1 MDMRSDQH
9 ASLLLRIAQ
18 FPLVRIVLLLAILF
32 YLYFSGHLF
41 RTSFAHGPWQDL
53 AVAAWMSALA
63 LAVYAGFVRVV
74 ERRQASEVSVAGM
87 GGEVALGMILGAGL
101 YTASVLVLI
110 ALGNYRID
118 GLNGWHMLLPAMWFG
133 LTSGVFEE
141 LFFRG
146 VVLRITEE
154 TFGSWVGLAASALV
168 FGLVHLNNPE
178 ATLKGALFISVEF
191 GLLLGAAY
199 ILTRRLWLGIG
210 IHSAWNYTQSAVF
223 AGAGSG
229 NEAPKGLVR
238 ATIEGPDLLTGGSFG
253 MEASLGAFVLA
264 TATGVIMLIMAAQ
277 RGRIV
282 PPVWKRLQAQ
292 AA

>member
-1 MDMRSDQH
+1 MNTPAVSD
-9 ASLLLRIAQ
+9 AGLLLR
-18 FPLVRIVLLLAILF
+18 LVRLPPIRVLLLVAILF

-41 RTSFAHGPWQDL
+41 RGSFAHGPLQDL
-53 AVAAWMSALA
+53 AVSVWMSALA
-63 LAVYAGFVRVV
+63 LAVYVGFVHVV
-74 ERRQASEVSVAGM
+74 ERRTASELALSGM
-87 GGEVALGMILGAGL
+87 GRDLATGIALGAGL
-101 YTASVLVLI
+101 YTLSVLVLMG
-110 ALGNYRID
+110 LGIYRID
-118 GLNGWHMLLPAMWFG
+118 GLNGWHFLLPALWYG
-133 LTSGVFEE
+133 VSSGVFEE

-154 TFGSWVGLAASALV
+154 TLGTWAGLVASALV

-178 ATLKGALFISVEF
+178 ATLKGALSIAVAF

-210 IHSAWNYTQSAVF
+210 IHMAWNYTQAAVF

-238 ATIEGPDLLTGGSFG
+238 STIDGPELLTGGSFG
-253 MEASLGAFVLA
+253 MEASLPAFVLTT
-264 TATGVIMLIMAAQ
+264 TAGVIMLILAVR
-277 RGRIV
+277 RGKIV
-282 PPVWKRLQAQ
+282 PPVWRR